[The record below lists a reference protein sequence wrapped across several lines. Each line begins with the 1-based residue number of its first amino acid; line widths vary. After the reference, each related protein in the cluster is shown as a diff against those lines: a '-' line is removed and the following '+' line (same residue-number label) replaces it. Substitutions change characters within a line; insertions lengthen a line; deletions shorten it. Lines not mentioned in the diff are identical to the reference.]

1 VIGSVLLLARFFPPA
16 TSLEFIKAKERARDR
31 GIWTGPGRLLP
42 LLLIIAVD
50 VYYLVIA
57 CFNLST
63 IYNIARHLYCN
74 DFCIFAGGFKLAVAS
89 PTV

>member
-16 TSLEFIKAKERARDR
+16 TSLEFIKAKER
-31 GIWTGPGRLLP
+31 GIWTGHGRLLP